1 MELWYNIYQMKGEGF
16 MKKSKQGYVVHT
28 RGQKVAGWIALIML
42 FICGMM
48 VGVAINKKQTKV
60 VVDSDVIQMSDRNCE
75 KIEYQMADPSTT
87 AEKLSELKDVYS
99 EYCAER
105 KVESKS
111 ETEKVENI
119 KPKKTCERIEEI
131 LLMRLPDWEQL
142 PYRYEEGI
150 DRARIYAQ
158 ISERG
163 CAENSQK
170 YADLAKQELDVV
182 RAIKEDRFYEESEI
196 ADIVETYK
204 RLEMQE
210 AAAEVFENIKKLT
223 DPTIDFILQIE
234 KFINE

>member
-1 MELWYNIYQMKGEGF
+1 
-16 MKKSKQGYVVHT
+16 MKKLKQGHIVHT

-48 VGVAINKKQTKV
+48 VGVAINKKQMGV

-87 AEKLSELKDVYS
+87 VEKLSELKDIYS

-105 KVESKS
+105 KVESIS
-111 ETEKVENI
+111 EPEKAENI
-119 KPKKTCERIEEI
+119 KPKSTCERIEEM
-131 LLMRLPDWEQL
+131 LLMSLPAVHG
-142 PYRYEEGI
+142 PYNNREYI
-150 DRARIYAQ
+150 KRAQIYAQ

-170 YADLAKQELDVV
+170 YADMAKQELDVV
-182 RAIKEDRFYEESEI
+182 RAIQDDMFYEESEI
-196 ADIVETYK
+196 ENIVETYK

-234 KFINE
+234 KIINE